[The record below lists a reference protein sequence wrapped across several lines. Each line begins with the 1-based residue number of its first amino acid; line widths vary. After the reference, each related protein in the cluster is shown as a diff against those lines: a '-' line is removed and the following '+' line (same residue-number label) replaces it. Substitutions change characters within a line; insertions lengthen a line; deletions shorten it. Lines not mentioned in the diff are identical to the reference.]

1 MKEAAAIAKELC
13 LHVPINSENSNS
25 NLTILV
31 RTEKNGE
38 NYKSE
43 IVLQNHYPL
52 TIIQLFAH
60 LKK

>member
-31 RTEKNGE
+31 RTEKMVRLTNL
-38 NYKSE
+38 KLSFK
-43 IVLQNHYPL
+43 NHYPL